1 MSLRHA
7 LLGVLVARPM
17 SGYELSQ
24 FFDSSTGWVW
34 TAPHSQIYPL
44 LGRMENDGVIEAE
57 DQVRGTRLK
66 RKVYSVTPDG
76 LE

>member
-1 MSLRHA
+1 MEDMSLKHA
-7 LLGVLVARPM
+7 LLGVLAARPM

-44 LGRMENDGVIEAE
+44 LVKMHSAGLIENTKKL
-57 DQVRGTRLK
+57 RGTK
-66 RKVYSVTPDG
+66 MNVKV
-76 LE
+76 

>member
-1 MSLRHA
+1 
-7 LLGVLVARPM
+7 M

-44 LGRMENDGVIEAE
+44 LGKMEADGVLESE
-57 DQVRGTRLK
+57 DQVRGTKLKSRASTASVCSPRRL
-66 RKVYSVTPDG
+66 RSCG
-76 LE
+76 NG